1 MSMWRNRLVACGLA
15 LGMSW
20 MAAVPAVA
28 VELPLRQLLETAIL
42 SHASAGNDVLPPQ
55 TRLEFVLPP
64 DVPQTVE
71 RLVALQQDLRANLFA
86 ATIEDAKGQQT
97 SFRGKVFALLD
108 VPVPNRP
115 LAPGDILKVSDFST
129 RALPAIGMGRFAV
142 VDLQALIGQE
152 VRRLLPEGRVV
163 QSQSL
168 QAPRA
173 VKRGEKLTL
182 SYRNHALEVTAPARA
197 LEDAGLGEPVK
208 VLNINSNKTIT
219 GIARGDGRVEVG
231 Q

>member
-1 MSMWRNRLVACGLA
+1 MGKWRNRLAACGLA
-15 LGMSW
+15 LGLSW
-20 MAAVPAVA
+20 MGAMQAAA

-42 SHASAGNDVLPPQ
+42 SHASVGNDALPPQ
-55 TRLEFVLPP
+55 TRLELVLPTDAP
-64 DVPQTVE
+64 EKVE

-97 SFRGKVFALLD
+97 SFRGKVYALLD
-108 VPVPNRP
+108 VPVPNRAI
-115 LAPGDILKVSDFST
+115 APGEILTAADFNA

-142 VDLQALIGQE
+142 VDLQALVGQE

-173 VKRGEKLTL
+173 VKRGEKLML
-182 SYRNHALEVTAPARA
+182 SYRNNALEVTAPARA
-197 LEDAGLGEPVK
+197 LEDAGLGETVR

-219 GIARGDGRVEVG
+219 GIARGNGRVEVG